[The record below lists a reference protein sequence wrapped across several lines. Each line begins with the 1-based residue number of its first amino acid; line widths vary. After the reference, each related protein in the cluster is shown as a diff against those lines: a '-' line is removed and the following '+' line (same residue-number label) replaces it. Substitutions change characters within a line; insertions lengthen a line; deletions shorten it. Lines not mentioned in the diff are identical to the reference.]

1 MNYGTGTADAKAT
14 DCPEVR
20 PTTDLE
26 SVRDNLA
33 GAANFAQEMNAMLA
47 AIVVKLRGNLPPG
60 PEQKTSALAA
70 VPAPAGI
77 LGELR
82 EHQQMLGNQQMN
94 ALELIQ
100 SIRAVI

>member
-33 GAANFAQEMNAMLA
+33 GAASFAQELNAMLA
-47 AIVVKLRGNLPPG
+47 AIVIKLRGNLPPEPG
-60 PEQKTSALAA
+60 QKTSTLAA

-82 EHQQMLGNQQMN
+82 EHQQMLSNQQSN
-94 ALELIQ
+94 ALDLIQ
-100 SIRAVI
+100 SIKVAI